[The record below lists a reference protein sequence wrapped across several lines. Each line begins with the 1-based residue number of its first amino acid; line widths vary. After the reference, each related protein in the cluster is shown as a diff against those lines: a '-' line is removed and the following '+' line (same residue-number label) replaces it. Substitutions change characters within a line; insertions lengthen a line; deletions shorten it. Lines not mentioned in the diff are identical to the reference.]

1 MKSYKHS
8 GATGDLVYSLAV
20 AQYLGRGDFYLH
32 LNQIDWIGRHYYGS
46 DPSPFHQGRLTP
58 QDYAY
63 MHDFMMSQPYINTFE
78 PYEGQEVIYNL
89 DRFRPAFVGHPGN
102 YIDIYSTAMGIY
114 DPAVQAEIRT
124 QPWLT
129 VPSPTVIEG
138 RTVVINRTQRW
149 LPPSPSPQWLKWQ
162 DEGLA
167 DQAVFVGLPDEYEA
181 FQKQIGLNIPYHPTH
196 TMLELAQ
203 VIAGAEAFIGNQSQA
218 LAIAIGLGKNYACEA
233 RADLPQ
239 ERNECYFGDN
249 PRGNYF

>member
-32 LNQIDWIGRHYYGS
+32 LDQIDWIGRHYYGS
-46 DPSPFHQGRLTP
+46 EPNPFHKGRLTHK
-58 QDYAY
+58 DYEY
-63 MHDFMMSQPYINTFE
+63 MQDFMLAQPYINTFE
-78 PYEGQEVIYNL
+78 PYTGQEVAHNL

-102 YIDIYSTAMGIY
+102 YIDIYSQAMGIY
-114 DPAVQAEIRT
+114 DPAVQTEIRT

-129 VPSPTVIEG
+129 VPGPTMIEG
-138 RTVVINRTQRW
+138 RSIVINRTQRW

-162 DEGLA
+162 DEGVA
-167 DQAVFVGLPDEYEA
+167 DEAVFVGLPEEYEA
-181 FQKQIGLNIPYHPTH
+181 FQKQIGMAIPYHETR

-233 RADLPQ
+233 RADLPL
-239 ERNECYFGDN
+239 ERNECYFADN